1 MTPPVRTSLS
11 DLEGPKVTLHGLS
24 PTDGL
29 QIVRLYLEQRAAM
42 PESER
47 AVILDVIRW
56 VSMPAFVATPAREE
70 GAQGAGMGHT
80 SGPTPGFLPA
90 PPLGCDQ
97 CRCEGVIECTCVC
110 HVPDEQPGS

>member
-1 MTPPVRTSLS
+1 MSLEMWAEKKRAVRTSLS
-11 DLEGPKVTLHGLS
+11 DLEGPKVTLS

-56 VSMPAFVATPAREE
+56 VSMPAFVATPAAPHEQP
-70 GAQGAGMGHT
+70 GS
-80 SGPTPGFLPA
+80 SGTVHVA
-90 PPLGCDQ
+90 LGCDQ

>member
-1 MTPPVRTSLS
+1 MIDFLNKRSRADMTPLPPVRTSLS
-11 DLEGPKVTLHGLS
+11 DLEGHKVTLP

-42 PESER
+42 SESER

-56 VSMPAFVATPAREE
+56 LSMPVQPGSSGTVHVA
-70 GAQGAGMGHT
+70 
-80 SGPTPGFLPA
+80 
-90 PPLGCDQ
+90 LGCDQ